1 MGFPS
6 GLEIR
11 QVDQKIKIVGATLD
25 PNDGYTPYFVTD
37 ADDPHKPTLMYRSS
51 ESKNSTFVT
60 IL

>member
-1 MGFPS
+1 MSMGFPS

-37 ADDPHKPTLMYRSS
+37 AADPHKPALMYRSS
-51 ESKNSTFVT
+51 ESKK
-60 IL
+60 